1 MITGYYVI
9 KDGDKELCR
18 SKNIITNIG
27 KRHILNYLA
36 DKVTDRSRYI
46 GIGIGSASPTSAD
59 YKLQFEINKYQ
70 VYTSTIDYSSNVIIM
85 KAQLPLQLAA
95 TISELALFPGV
106 STSRA
111 AEDRVITFFNNDA
124 SWTNGSYISE
134 SANSKINNTS
144 FQIESS
150 NGSIVTAASTDIPF
164 DVSGYSTDDSIS
176 IAFKQNDVNL
186 QYIDISFSSSDTD
199 YYKYRINGTSV
210 IGHRIVE
217 VPLVDFFANPVGD
230 PKDSISKISIT
241 VKANAST
248 STSVDFD
255 GMRINDNDTYI
266 QETGAISRA
275 ALINPIVKEFGRIL
289 DLEYRL
295 VIA

>member
-1 MITGYYVI
+1 M
-9 KDGDKELCR
+9 
-18 SKNIITNIG
+18 
-27 KRHILNYLA
+27 
-36 DKVTDRSRYI
+36 
-46 GIGIGSASPTSAD
+46 
-59 YKLQFEINKYQ
+59 
-70 VYTSTIDYSSNVIIM
+70 
-85 KAQLPLQLAA
+85 
-95 TISELALFPGV
+95 
-106 STSRA
+106 
-111 AEDRVITFFNNDA
+111 
-124 SWTNGSYISE
+124 
-134 SANSKINNTS
+134 
-144 FQIESS
+144 
-150 NGSIVTAASTDIPF
+150 
-164 DVSGYSTDDSIS
+164 
-176 IAFKQNDVNL
+176 
-186 QYIDISFSSSDTD
+186 ISFSSSDTD
-199 YYKYRINGTSV
+199 YYKYRINGTSA

>member
-46 GIGIGSASPTSAD
+46 GIGIGSATPTSTD

-124 SWTNGSYISE
+124 SWTNGSYVSE

-150 NGSIVTAASTDIPF
+150 NGAIVTASSTDIPF

-176 IAFKQNDVNL
+176 VAFKQNDENL

-248 STSVDFD
+248 STSVDLD

>member
-70 VYTSTIDYSSNVIIM
+70 VYTSTIDYASNVIIM

>member
-18 SKNIITNIG
+18 SKNIITSIG

>member
-150 NGSIVTAASTDIPF
+150 SGSIVTAASTDIPF

>member
-46 GIGIGSASPTSAD
+46 GIGIGSATPTSAD

-150 NGSIVTAASTDIPF
+150 NGAIVTSSSTDIPF
-164 DVSGYSTDDSIS
+164 DISGYSTDDSIS
-176 IAFKQNDVNL
+176 IAFKQNDENL

>member
-210 IGHRIVE
+210 VGHRIVE

>member
-176 IAFKQNDVNL
+176 IAFKQNDLNL

>member
-150 NGSIVTAASTDIPF
+150 NGAIVTSSSTDIPF
-164 DVSGYSTDDSIS
+164 DISGYSTDDSIS
-176 IAFKQNDVNL
+176 IAFKQNDENL

>member
-150 NGSIVTAASTDIPF
+150 NGAIVTSSSTDIPF
-164 DVSGYSTDDSIS
+164 DISGYSTDDSIS
-176 IAFKQNDVNL
+176 IAFKQNDENL
-186 QYIDISFSSSDTD
+186 QYVDISFSSSDTD